1 MTQPTDWNIAPDEIE
16 RRSFAIIDHEAGAHG
31 WQPGAWTIVRRMIHT
46 SGDFSWIDTVR
57 MHPEAIAAGIA
68 ALRAGRPIYTDTR
81 MAQAGM
87 SKALLARWGVDVLC
101 LVDDPAIAARA
112 KEQGVT
118 RSLAG
123 IDLSLERMR
132 GGIYAIGNAPTA
144 LYRLLEQAAAG
155 QARPALVIGLPV
167 GFVNAAESK
176 QALADQDR
184 GPYITA
190 RGRKGGSNLA
200 ATVINA
206 LARLAM
212 EEEKS

>member
-31 WQPGAWTIVRRMIHT
+31 WQPAAWTIVRRMIHT

-57 MHPEAIAAGIA
+57 MHPQAIAAGIA

-81 MAQAGM
+81 MAQAGIG
-87 SKALLARWGVDVLC
+87 KALLARWGVDVIC
-101 LVDDPAIAARA
+101 LVDDPALAAQA
-112 KEQGVT
+112 KAQGVT

-123 IDLSLERMR
+123 IDLSLDRMR
-132 GGIYAIGNAPTA
+132 GGIYVIGNAPTA

-155 QARPALVIGLPV
+155 RARPALVIGLPV

-176 QALADQDR
+176 QALADQDAL
-184 GPYITA
+184 PYITA
-190 RGRKGGSNLA
+190 LGRKGGSNLA
-200 ATVINA
+200 AAAVNA
-206 LARLAM
+206 LARLAL
-212 EEEKS
+212 EEES